1 VEGGEES
8 GRRFPSVKMYE
19 ITLNN
24 AFKSYLMDIFHKI
37 MYFKKEFY
45 IHSK

>member
-1 VEGGEES
+1 LCGGGGRELEEVS
-8 GRRFPSVKMYE
+8 ERLKMYE

-37 MYFKKEFY
+37 TLF
-45 IHSK
+45 